1 MAALTGINK
10 IWLWQLVDGHW
21 QWLRVAPPPP
31 PPAGPP
37 PKAPPGPRQTRS
49 QRALQKSFASSTDI
63 WPLSWVRTSEW
74 LLNATHYK
82 MVTSWITKRYFHE
95 WRLLALLSPG
105 MTSMDA
111 DEYDACRL
119 TMSIVNGWHQE
130 PLASKF
136 YDYYLVLQCFSAWS
150 WLVADHKTKGGFG
163 RWLCQFEVHRVRD
176 NVVPQCFYNW
186 SSLVSVVSPG
196 GSVSA
201 SDGALTV
208 DDDTPSTASELLCL

>member
-82 MVTSWITKRYFHE
+82 MVTYWITKRYFHE

-111 DEYDACRL
+111 DEYDAC
-119 TMSIVNGWHQE
+119 
-130 PLASKF
+130 
-136 YDYYLVLQCFSAWS
+136 
-150 WLVADHKTKGGFG
+150 

-201 SDGALTV
+201 SDVALTV
-208 DDDTPSTASELLCL
+208 DDDTPSTAPELLCL